1 MIFASSLYIEN
12 THTHTYN
19 HNRTALLQSG
29 VSLFPFVFPG
39 PLDLLISAIL
49 LKIPVATI
57 SRSRLPRRRWSA
69 MVQLL
74 RIPRHLNMRR
84 NFDRREAGAS
94 PSLSNGYPRTTDAS
108 RACIQRASPF
118 PPSLPPSN
126 DLRFSPTHVNIPR
139 SLQPLSPCLYSLY
152 DPHARAGHTRG
163 SSNVCIAK
171 CVRYW
176 QSGERHFHRKAAV
189 SEAVPFYVLRPIV
202 NTPTRRRRGT
212 FICFSASY
220 ARTLPQVPL
229 FEWLGR
235 VLRWPR
241 REPLAAAASSVQKN
255 RRFNIAIRWHA
266 PERSGCD
273 IRCAMSRSADQRTF
287 ARASRVLNKAPE
299 RHARDPHHFLRDLT
313 ILTGTAQTGGNNFTR
328 ISLLSR
334 CYFSA
339 FFLCRVYARLLTCM
353 RARTYKSRARVHVCV
368 GI

>member
-1 MIFASSLYIEN
+1 
-12 THTHTYN
+12 
-19 HNRTALLQSG
+19 
-29 VSLFPFVFPG
+29 
-39 PLDLLISAIL
+39 
-49 LKIPVATI
+49 
-57 SRSRLPRRRWSA
+57 

-139 SLQPLSPCLYSLY
+139 SLQPLSPCLYSLH

-202 NTPTRRRRGT
+202 NTPTRRRRVPL
-212 FICFSASY
+212 SASPRRMLVHFSKY
-220 ARTLPQVPL
+220 LCSNGLVEYCGGRDESRLRLLLRPCKRIVDLISRYVGTLP
-229 FEWLGR
+229 
-235 VLRWPR
+235 
-241 REPLAAAASSVQKN
+241 SVAD
-255 RRFNIAIRWHA
+255 AIFDVR
-266 PERSGCD
+266 
-273 IRCAMSRSADQRTF
+273 
-287 ARASRVLNKAPE
+287 
-299 RHARDPHHFLRDLT
+299 
-313 ILTGTAQTGGNNFTR
+313 
-328 ISLLSR
+328 
-334 CYFSA
+334 
-339 FFLCRVYARLLTCM
+339 
-353 RARTYKSRARVHVCV
+353 
-368 GI
+368 